1 MKTGDAVRDGRG
13 KTWQIGQ
20 LLGRG
25 TWGRAYIVKGEHP
38 ADEAVVK
45 VPYSA
50 ADLGGD
56 EALATACRDILME
69 QVRWTSDG
77 RLPGVVPVLDQF
89 MLPDGRPAILM
100 ARKGQS
106 FERRSGQ
113 SMTTEEIL
121 SIGERILERLQ
132 ELSEHLQVHGNLKPG
147 NVLITDNG
155 EVLLAD
161 PVTPAFRRHQAELR
175 AIIGGD
181 STFAAPEVRE
191 PTRSPLPLSVPA
203 DTYGVAMLVV
213 LALGTGTERF
223 PDMPVD
229 GFDKARLTTLKDRL
243 INRLKKENS
252 NPRFHSRTS
261 DSLASLLSRAL
272 SRETSPSPPFR
283 FKSLD
288 EMRRRLD
295 DARGLIRPTVSETGR
310 FNLDLRPGAEAFTTD
325 DAISFSVSVACT
337 PGVDNQEDISCG
349 IAIFDAERDE
359 RVRSADCSYTVD
371 RHPSGRFRFGFR
383 IGPVD
388 PGAYRVRVAFRV
400 RDATDELRT
409 VEGMLMVRA
418 APGYV
423 PPRQPPSAPPLTLD
437 RDEHTSATEP
447 GLRAPSSSRNLQ
459 RPPDPRASAIAEEAY
474 PSPISPTAP
483 AAPARPAPVATRTS
497 AAPEAPTTQ
506 LRVPEEAAPR
516 TLRAP
521 ELDTDNG
528 RPSTTGR
535 STGPVSPIQMQGSRA
550 TGRGALPPR
559 PEADRPSVAPP
570 AAGPTSVAP
579 PKVSPPTHRPLDP
592 AERPAWARPPTEPEE
607 RPSGAVLR
615 SPVEQ
620 RGSGDRGTID
630 RPTVPSAGPGAR
642 TVRIEGPSMPPS
654 APAGLRVQSPVA
666 PQPEVRPSEVA
677 GDPHSYPSR
686 PAGLGPRAGERR
698 TTPPAPVIVL
708 PPGASAPVASRP
720 PPPRHREPEAYDARD
735 PYSDPADGGMLWG
748 PIPEPDG
755 EDLLPEPQTAPP
767 RLTASPLADPP
778 EDNGP
783 VADFFA
789 RAAAHISGDSYVML
803 LIIGTA
809 AVVILALVLFVMK

>member
-56 EALATACRDILME
+56 EALATACSDILLE
-69 QVRWTSDG
+69 QVRWTAEG

-89 MLPDGRPAILM
+89 ILPDGRPAILM
-100 ARKGQS
+100 AKRGQS

-113 SMTTEEIL
+113 SMSTEEIL
-121 SIGERILERLQ
+121 TIGQRILDRLQ

-147 NVLITDNG
+147 NVLITDAG

-161 PVTPAFRRHQAELR
+161 PVTPVFRRHQAELR

-181 STFAAPEVRE
+181 PTFAAPEVRE

-203 DTYGVAMLVV
+203 DTYSVAMLVV

-243 INRLKKENS
+243 INRLKKESS

-261 DSLASLLSRAL
+261 DSLASVLSRAL

-295 DARGLIRPTVSETGR
+295 DARALIRPTVAETGR

-383 IGPVD
+383 IGAVD

-409 VEGMLMVRA
+409 VEGLILVRA

-423 PPRQPPSAPPLTLD
+423 PPRQPPSAQPLALD
-437 RDEHTSATEP
+437 REEHTSVTEP
-447 GLRAPSSSRNLQ
+447 GFRAQQGSRNLQ
-459 RPPDPRASAIAEEAY
+459 RPPDPRPSAIAEEAY

-483 AAPARPAPVATRTS
+483 APPPPRSPAPAARPAAS
-497 AAPEAPTTQ
+497 AEAPTAQ
-506 LRVPEEAAPR
+506 LRMPDEAGPKLPRPPE
-516 TLRAP
+516 P
-521 ELDTDNG
+521 EGDTG

-535 STGPVSPIQMQGSRA
+535 SAGPVSPIQMQGSRA
-550 TGRGALPPR
+550 TGRGAPLSRP
-559 PEADRPSVAPP
+559 PEADRPSSTTAS
-570 AAGPTSVAP
+570 A
-579 PKVSPPTHRPLDP
+579 SPPPGTRPLDP
-592 AERPAWARPPTEPEE
+592 AERPSWARPAPEPEE
-607 RPSGAVLR
+607 RPSAAPLR
-615 SPVEQ
+615 SPAEL
-620 RGSGDRGTID
+620 RTGDRGTVD

-642 TVRIEGPSMPPS
+642 TLRIEPPS
-654 APAGLRVQSPVA
+654 AAPPSPSAGLRVQSPVS
-666 PQPEVRPSEVA
+666 PPLELRPTEPI
-677 GDPHSYPSR
+677 GDPASAPR
-686 PAGLGPRAGERR
+686 PGAAGPRGGERR

-708 PPGASAPVASRP
+708 PPGASAPVVARP
-720 PPPRHREPEAYDARD
+720 TPPRHREPDPYDARD
-735 PYSDPADGGMLWG
+735 PYGDPADGGMHWG

-755 EDLLPEPQTAPP
+755 EDLLPEPASAPP

-783 VADFFA
+783 VADLFA
-789 RAAAHISGDSYVML
+789 RLAASISGDSYVML

-809 AVVILALVLFVMK
+809 AVAILALVLFVMK